1 MGQTSDAG
9 PPARVCVYHTAQRSA
24 ADVALQLLDGFLLLL
39 DHRLHQIANRQHAD
53 QLALGI
59 QDRQV
64 TDVLVGHQRQA
75 MRNVQVGSAMVRVLF
90 MVGVAVML
98 LAVTVYAFV
107 ALVGF
112 LG

>member
-1 MGQTSDAG
+1 
-9 PPARVCVYHTAQRSA
+9 
-24 ADVALQLLDGFLLLL
+24 
-39 DHRLHQIANRQHAD
+39 
-53 QLALGI
+53 
-59 QDRQV
+59 
-64 TDVLVGHQRQA
+64 
-75 MRNVQVGSAMVRVLF
+75 MVRVLF

>member
-1 MGQTSDAG
+1 
-9 PPARVCVYHTAQRSA
+9 
-24 ADVALQLLDGFLLLL
+24 
-39 DHRLHQIANRQHAD
+39 
-53 QLALGI
+53 
-59 QDRQV
+59 
-64 TDVLVGHQRQA
+64 